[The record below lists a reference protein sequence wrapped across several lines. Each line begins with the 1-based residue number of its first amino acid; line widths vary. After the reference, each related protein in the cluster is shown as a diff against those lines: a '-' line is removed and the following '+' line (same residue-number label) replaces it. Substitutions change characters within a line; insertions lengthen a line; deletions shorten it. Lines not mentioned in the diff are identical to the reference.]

1 MNINGIGTTGYPAW
15 QGARRTQQNVA
26 GKSFAAQVNNV
37 AGAKPHTSIVYI
49 KTDDMLFSGGNG
61 TGLSFYIKYAEGST
75 GRWSSTDTPSVST
88 TAVMSGRANRR
99 FPNTST
105 TQRTRRKC

>member
-49 KTDDMLFSGGNG
+49 
-61 TGLSFYIKYAEGST
+61 
-75 GRWSSTDTPSVST
+75 VS
-88 TAVMSGRANRR
+88 AD
-99 FPNTST
+99 
-105 TQRTRRKC
+105 